1 MNAFRILIV
10 DDDTIYRDRLARSF
24 RMEGHEVAVAGDGE
38 TAIEMAGDFHP
49 TAAVI
54 DLRMPGM
61 SGLECLKAL
70 MAYYPTVKA
79 VMLTGYGSIANAIEA
94 VRAGA
99 TDYLT
104 KPADA
109 DQILA
114 VISGEAV
121 ATSEESQAAPSLER
135 LEWEHIQRVL
145 HDHNG
150 NISHTAEALGMHRRS
165 LQRKLQ
171 KYAPNR

>member
-1 MNAFRILIV
+1 MSTFRILIV

-24 RMEGHEVAVAGDGE
+24 QMGGYEVAVAGDGE
-38 TAIEMAGDFHP
+38 TGIEIAREFNP
-49 TAAVI
+49 TAAVV

-61 SGLECLKAL
+61 GGLECIKLLIGHHPRIK
-70 MAYYPTVKA
+70 V
-79 VMLTGYGSIANAIEA
+79 VMLTGYGSIANAIEV

-114 VISGEAV
+114 VLAGIPSSGTEDLSSV
-121 ATSEESQAAPSLER
+121 PSLDR

-145 HDHNG
+145 HDHQG
-150 NISHTAEALGMHRRS
+150 NISRTAEALGMHRRS

-171 KYAPNR
+171 KHPPLH

>member
-1 MNAFRILIV
+1 MNPLRILIV
-10 DDDTIYRDRLARSF
+10 DDDSIYRDRLARSF
-24 RMEGHEVAVAGDGE
+24 VAAGHEVAVAADGE
-38 TAIEMAGDFHP
+38 SGVEVAREFHP
-49 TAAVI
+49 SAAVM

-61 SGLECLKAL
+61 GGLECLRQVIAL
-70 MAYYPTVKA
+70 DPAVKV

-109 DQILA
+109 DQLLA
-114 VISGEAV
+114 AFAGE
-121 ATSEESQAAPSLER
+121 TSSVTDAAPPVPTLDR

-145 HDHNG
+145 HDQQG
-150 NISHTAEALGMHRRS
+150 NISRTAEALGMHRRS

-171 KYAPNR
+171 KYPPSH

>member
-1 MNAFRILIV
+1 MSVFRILVV
-10 DDDTIYRDRLARSF
+10 DDDAIYRDRLARSF
-24 RMEGHEVAVAGDGE
+24 LMGGHEVAVAADGGE
-38 TAIEMAGDFHP
+38 AITVARDFNP

-61 SGLECLKAL
+61 GGLECLKFL
-70 MAYYPTVKA
+70 VGYHPGIKV

-99 TDYLT
+99 ADYLT

-114 VISGEAV
+114 VLRGEAPP
-121 ATSEESQAAPSLER
+121 ASEEAPAVPSLER

-145 HDHNG
+145 HDHDG

>member
-1 MNAFRILIV
+1 MSVFRILVV
-10 DDDTIYRDRLARSF
+10 DDDAIYRDRLARSF
-24 RMEGHEVAVAGDGE
+24 LMGGHEVAVAADGAE
-38 TAIEMAGDFHP
+38 AIAVAREFNP

-61 SGLECLKAL
+61 GGLECLKFL
-70 MAYYPTVKA
+70 VGYHPGIKV

-99 TDYLT
+99 ADYLT

-114 VISGEAV
+114 VLRGEA
-121 ATSEESQAAPSLER
+121 APASEEAPAVPSLER

-145 HDHNG
+145 HDHDG

>member
-1 MNAFRILIV
+1 MSNFRILVI
-10 DDDTIYRDRLARSF
+10 DDDAIYRDRLARSF
-24 RMEGHEVAVAGDGE
+24 RMGGSEVAVASDGE
-38 TAIEMAGDFHP
+38 TGIEIARQFNP
-49 TAAVI
+49 TAAVL

-61 SGLECLKAL
+61 GGLECLKL
-70 MAYYPTVKA
+70 LIAYHPGIKV

-99 TDYLT
+99 LDYLT

-114 VISGEAV
+114 VLAGVPSSGVEDV
-121 ATSEESQAAPSLER
+121 SGVPTLDR
-135 LEWEHIQRVL
+135 MEWEHIQRVL
-145 HDHNG
+145 QDHQG
-150 NISHTAEALGMHRRS
+150 NVSRTAEALGMHRRS

-171 KYAPNR
+171 KYPPLH

>member
-1 MNAFRILIV
+1 MSTFRILIV

-24 RMEGHEVAVAGDGE
+24 HMGGYEVAVAGDGE
-38 TAIEMAGDFHP
+38 TGIEISRDFNP
-49 TAAVI
+49 TAAI
-54 DLRMPGM
+54 LDLRMPGM
-61 SGLECLKAL
+61 GGLECLKL
-70 MAYYPTVKA
+70 LIENHPHIKV

-114 VISGEAV
+114 VLAGLPSSGMEDSSSV
-121 ATSEESQAAPSLER
+121 PSLDR

-145 HDHNG
+145 QDHHG
-150 NISHTAEALGMHRRS
+150 NISRTAEALGMHRRS

-171 KYAPNR
+171 KHPPLH